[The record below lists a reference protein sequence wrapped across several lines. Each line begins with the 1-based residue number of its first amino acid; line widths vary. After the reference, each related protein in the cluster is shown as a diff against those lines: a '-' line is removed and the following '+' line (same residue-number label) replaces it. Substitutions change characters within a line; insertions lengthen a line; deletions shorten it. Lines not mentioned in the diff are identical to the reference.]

1 MTKRGGFVLA
11 GGHVIL
17 PAMPGA
23 GDDTAIKLALSQW
36 PSLVRTDSVHRVI
49 IPVNTVKGDHAT
61 CNDQFLGASGRALFY
76 GGKVVPFT
84 GHVGIPW

>member
-1 MTKRGGFVLA
+1 MAKRGGFVLA
-11 GGHVIL
+11 GGYVIL